1 MKKKAKQQLIKEIM
15 DRCTV
20 DKENNFKI
28 VEHNTTWIAP
38 EEIEEYGAKKLK
50 KATKKIL
57 EDNLEELSEAQE
69 LLYASN
75 KYSLLLI
82 FQAMDAA
89 GKDGTIKHVMSG
101 INPQG
106 CQVFSFKKPSAE
118 ELDHNYLWRYTTK
131 MPELGRIGIFNR
143 SYYEEVLVLKV
154 NPHLMKVN
162 NPDEQF
168 WNERYED
175 INNLEKH
182 LNRNGTVIL
191 KFFLNVSKEEQRNRF
206 MERLNTPEKHW
217 KFSDSDLVERAKWD
231 RYQKAFEDAINATAT
246 SSAPWFVIPA
256 DNKAIM
262 RTIVSTIVTET
273 IKSLKLEAP
282 VITEEKKQM
291 LDEAR
296 IVLEGESSSKNPFE
310 IP

>member
-1 MKKKAKQQLIKEIM
+1 MKKEARQQFVNEIINRCFINKENSFKITDHDTSWAGTEEIKKLGEKKLKKKAKKIL
-15 DRCTV
+15 
-20 DKENNFKI
+20 KENL
-28 VEHNTTWIAP
+28 V
-38 EEIEEYGAKKLK
+38 
-50 KATKKIL
+50 
-57 EDNLEELSEAQE
+57 ELSKAQE
-69 LLYASN
+69 LFYATN

-89 GKDGTIKHVMSG
+89 GKDGTIRHVMSG

-143 SYYEEVLVLKV
+143 SYYEEVLVVKV
-154 NPHLMKVN
+154 NPEFLQSNVVDHK
-162 NPDEQF
+162 PDDDF
-168 WNERYED
+168 WNARYED

-182 LNRNGTVIL
+182 LTRNDTVVL

-206 MERLNTPEKHW
+206 LERLNDPDKHW
-217 KFSDSDLVERAKWD
+217 KFSDSDIVERSKWNL
-231 RYQKAFEDAINATAT
+231 YQTAFEDAINATST
-246 SSAPWFVIPA
+246 NWAPWYVIPA
-256 DNKAIM
+256 DNKWIM

-273 IKSLKLEAP
+273 ISSLKLEPP
-282 VITEEKKQM
+282 VVSDQKKKL

-296 IVLEGESSSKNPFE
+296 KELE
-310 IP
+310 

>member
-1 MKKKAKQQLIKEIM
+1 MKKKAAKQLVKEIL
-15 DRCTV
+15 DRCKI
-20 DKENNFKI
+20 DEKNNFKLDKY
-28 VEHNTTWIAP
+28 NTKWIEAD
-38 EEIEEYGAKKLK
+38 EIEDYGEKKLK
-50 KATKKIL
+50 KKTKQIL

-69 LLYASN
+69 LLYATN

-89 GKDGTIKHVMSG
+89 GKDGTIKHVMAG

-118 ELDHNYLWRYTTK
+118 ELDHNFLWRYTTK

-154 NPHLMKVN
+154 NPQLLKN
-162 NPDEQF
+162 PNPDNSF
-168 WNERYED
+168 WEERYED

-182 LNRNGTVIL
+182 LTRNGTVIL
-191 KFFLNVSKEEQRNRF
+191 KFFLNLSKDEQRNRF
-206 MERLNTPEKHW
+206 MERLDNPEKHW
-217 KFSDSDLVERAKWD
+217 KFSDSDMVERAKWD
-231 RYQKAFEDAINATAT
+231 RYKNAFEDAINATAT
-246 SSAPWFVIPA
+246 NYAPWYVIPA

-273 IKSLKLEAP
+273 ILSLKLEPP
-282 VITEEKKQM
+282 VITDEKKKM
-291 LDEAR
+291 LEVAR
-296 IVLEGESSSKNPFE
+296 IELENEFKKGQK
-310 IP
+310 